1 MQNMISIPFDLP
13 DTNVKST
20 EIRNDGTILVR
31 VEGTETGTLCSKC
44 GKHITK
50 LYGHAPEREVRHTSA
65 LGAEVYISFVPARFQ
80 CPNCE
85 GNPTTVQRPSWL
97 ISGSSYTIPF
107 EEHILLQ
114 LINSTVEDVCI
125 KENLGYD
132 AVEGILDRHIDKK
145 VNWDDIKSLPLIGVD
160 EFSVKKGT
168 KISSL

>member
-1 MQNMISIPFDLP
+1 MQNMISVPLDLP

-20 EIRNDGTILVR
+20 EILADGTIFVR
-31 VEGTETGTLCSKC
+31 AKSMEEGTMCAKC

-50 LYGHAPEREVRHTSA
+50 RYGHAPERKVRHSSA
-65 LGAEVYISFVPARFQ
+65 LGAEVYISFVPERFQ
-80 CPNCE
+80 CPYCN

-107 EEHILLQ
+107 EEHILCQ
-114 LINSTVEDVCI
+114 LVNSTIEDVCI
-125 KENLGYD
+125 KENIGYD
-132 AVEGILDRHIDKK
+132 AVEGILDRHIDTK
-145 VNWDDIKSLPLIGVD
+145 VNWNDIKSLAVLGID